1 MTSPNDAHEAPLVGS
16 RTLLNP
22 VELHKAV
29 SHIGRQINEHYGEE
43 ELTVVAVLHGAIVFT
58 ADLIREL
65 RMPVRLET
73 VTASSYRRDA
83 RRPGDLVVRM
93 EEKQHLR
100 GRHVLLVDDI
110 LDTGNTLARLRED
123 IASFEPASLRIAVLL
138 DKPSRRETDVS
149 ADFAGHE
156 IPDLFVVG
164 YGLDLDGR
172 YRNLPQ
178 ILALQPEGGDADAG
192 ASDTAAGKARAAQ
205 PEAPAEPPSP
215 VTAPRVDSNG
225 AD

>member
-1 MTSPNDAHEAPLVGS
+1 MTSNETKSDPLAGAT
-16 RTLLNP
+16 TLLDP

-29 SHIGRQINEHYGEE
+29 SHVGRQINDYYGEK

-65 RMPVRLET
+65 RMPVRIET
-73 VTASSYRRDA
+73 VTASSYHRDA

-110 LDTGNTLARLRED
+110 LDTGGTLSRLREE
-123 IASFEPASLRIAVLL
+123 IAAFEPASLRIAVLL
-138 DKPSRRETDVS
+138 DKPSRREVDVH

-178 ILALQPEGGDADAG
+178 ILALQPLESDDDAS
-192 ASDTAAGKARAAQ
+192 ASDTAA
-205 PEAPAEPPSP
+205 E
-215 VTAPRVDSNG
+215 NG
-225 AD
+225 AN

>member
-1 MTSPNDAHEAPLVGS
+1 MTSPLDDHDAPLVGS

-29 SHIGRQINEHYGEE
+29 SHIGRQINEHYGEQ

-73 VTASSYRRDA
+73 VTASSYRKDA

-110 LDTGNTLARLRED
+110 LDTGNTLSRLRED
-123 IASFEPASLRIAVLL
+123 IAAFEPASLRIAVLL
-138 DKPSRRETDVS
+138 DKPSRRETDVT

-178 ILALQPEGGDADAG
+178 ILALQAEGSDAG
-192 ASDTAAGKARAAQ
+192 ASDTALGKVRAQSSSSSIGAGSVTKSRQPAA
-205 PEAPAEPPSP
+205 
-215 VTAPRVDSNG
+215 DDG
-225 AD
+225 A